1 VSPRSAADSPIEGV
15 EPMGFRRV
23 RHKAF
28 ANLNGYWQSTNKN
41 GWRDGTSGA
50 RRVPR
55 LAGS

>member
-1 VSPRSAADSPIEGV
+1 MDGV

-41 GWRDGTSGA
+41 AWRDGTSGA